1 MAMIG
6 GTDNKAIREL
16 RDSVKDLSTT
26 IKAFNK
32 ETSRQTEKMLFLT
45 YTIAFLT
52 VIMVIGL
59 IIQIIFK

>member
-1 MAMIG
+1 MIG